1 MELQP
6 LLHDLLV
13 AVAAPTQAWSDRA
26 GQIGLTDGRGAQGVY
41 HGDVRVL
48 SGARLTVSG
57 PVTAPDPTSG
67 DAAPSGDG
75 SSGAAASGAAASSP
89 ALSSPASSSAAWS
102 SSASSSPA
110 SSGPAASSPV
120 WSAPAEPE
128 AVAAGA
134 DGPGRARAVL
144 LARTVDGPGA
154 DPTARLER
162 LRTAVPGRVTET
174 LTLSC
179 STADPVRA
187 RVEVALRPDGTPM
200 DRIKS
205 GAPVEAAPV
214 PEATA
219 DGARWQAD
227 AEVAAQVSA
236 PGATV
241 TVEADGTVRLAWDLT
256 ATTGDPQ
263 VRTWALD
270 VTDTGGV
277 VTAPVRPEPEWSRPR
292 VEAADRRLPAL
303 LDQALA
309 DLGSLRLSARHAP
322 QDVFLAAGA
331 PWFFTLFGRD
341 SIWAARMMLPLG
353 TELAAGTLR
362 TLAALQG
369 ERTDPATAE
378 QPGKILHELRR
389 AELAMPG
396 EGTVL
401 PPVYYGTVDAT
412 PLWVCLLH
420 DAWRWGMPA
429 AEVEALLPAMERAL
443 AWMSE
448 HGDADG
454 DGFLEYRDETGTGLA
469 NQGWKDSGDSV
480 QWRTGELAT
489 GPIALAEVQGYA
501 HEAALAGAALL
512 DAFGRPGAARWRTW
526 AADLAERFRASF
538 WTADERGRYPG
549 IALDADKRVVDTVT
563 SNIGHLLGTGILSP
577 DEEAEI
583 AGRLV
588 SPEMDS
594 GHGLRTMS
602 TDSAGYWP
610 LRYHG
615 GAVWPHDTAIVVQ
628 GLARAG
634 HAREAATL
642 AEGLLAAAQ
651 DVANRLPEL
660 YGGDARGAVP
670 RVVPYPAACRPQAW
684 SAAAAVSVLV
694 SVLGLDPD
702 VPGGTLDVAPPA
714 GAPLGALDVRGLR
727 VGGQDLDVRI
737 GADGRVEATTGAG
750 IAVRVRD

>member
-13 AVAAPTQAWSDRA
+13 AVHAPTQAWSAPD
-26 GQIGLTDGRGAQGVY
+26 GQVGLTDGRGAQGVY

-48 SGARLTVSG
+48 AGARLTV
-57 PVTAPDPTSG
+57 
-67 DAAPSGDG
+67 DG
-75 SSGAAASGAAASSP
+75 
-89 ALSSPASSSAAWS
+89 
-102 SSASSSPA
+102 
-110 SSGPAASSPV
+110 
-120 WSAPAEPE
+120 AEPE
-128 AVAAGA
+128 VVASGA

-162 LRTAVPGRVTET
+162 LREVTPGTVTEI
-174 LTLSC
+174 LSLSC
-179 STADPVRA
+179 STAEPVHA
-187 RVEVALRPDGTPM
+187 RVVVEVRPDGTPM

-205 GAPVEAAPV
+205 GAPAGAAPA
-214 PEATA
+214 PEPTA
-219 DGARWQAD
+219 AGARWQVD
-227 AEVAAQVSA
+227 AEVAAELTA
-236 PGATV
+236 PGAQV
-241 TVEADGTVRLAWDLT
+241 DVAVDGTVRLSWDVT
-256 ATTGDPQ
+256 VTTGKAE
-263 VRTWALD
+263 VRTWSVV

-277 VTAPVRPEPEWSRPR
+277 ATAPRRSEPEWSPLA

-309 DLGSLRLSARHAP
+309 DLGTLRMSARFAP
-322 QDVFLAAGA
+322 DDVFLAAGA

-341 SIWAARMMLPLG
+341 SIWAARMLLPLG

-362 TLAALQG
+362 TLAVLQG

-378 QPGKILHELRR
+378 QPGKILHEVRR
-389 AELAMPG
+389 AELSMPG

-429 AEVEALLPAMERAL
+429 DEVEALLPALERAL
-443 AWMSE
+443 AWMSD
-448 HGDADG
+448 HGDSDG
-454 DGFLEYRDETGTGLA
+454 DGFLEYVDESGTGLA

-512 DAFGRPGAARWRTW
+512 DAFGRPGGDRWRAW
-526 AADLAERFRASF
+526 AAALAERFRSAF
-538 WTADERGRYPG
+538 WTSDEHGPYPG
-549 IALDADKRVVDTVT
+549 IALDADKRVVDTLT
-563 SNIGHLLGTGILSP
+563 SNVGHLLGTGILSA
-577 DEEAEI
+577 DEEAVV
-583 AGRLV
+583 AARLTG
-588 SPEMDS
+588 PDMDS
-594 GHGLRTMS
+594 GYGLRTMA
-602 TDSAGYWP
+602 TGSAGYWA

-634 HAREAATL
+634 HAREAAAL

-651 DVANRLPEL
+651 DFDDRLPEL
-660 YGGDARGAVP
+660 YGGDARGTVP
-670 RVVPYPAACRPQAW
+670 RAVPYPAACRPQAW
-684 SAAAAVSVLV
+684 SAAAAVSVLGAA
-694 SVLGLDPD
+694 LGLRPD
-702 VPGGTLDVAPPA
+702 VPGGRLDVDPPA
-714 GAPLGALDVRGLR
+714 PAPFGAVAVAGLR
-727 VGGQDLDVRI
+727 LAGQPLAVRV
-737 GADGRVEATTGAG
+737 GADGAASVTTDADV
-750 IAVRVRD
+750 AVHVRG